1 MRVLRAPQE
10 IGVLATPFAVFP
22 PRPPDRVL
30 RVGPGP
36 PVLAVLV
43 PHRLARDGT
52 PHRAADDA
60 HHDQRTLVVEAH
72 QLVGAPPHE
81 IADRLVV
88 AVADPT
94 VPFGRRIRAVA
105 A

>member
-1 MRVLRAPQE
+1 MRILRPAQQ
-10 IGVLATPFAVFP
+10 IGVRATPFAVFR

-60 HHDQRTLVVEAH
+60 HHDQRTLLVEPH
-72 QLVGAPPHE
+72 QLGGAPPHE
-81 IADRLVV
+81 IAYPPVV

-94 VPFGRRIRAVA
+94 VPPGR
-105 A
+105 